1 LAVPPAIAHLLT
13 EEPMD
18 DAVDVAAEVG
28 AERHDLAVDAG
39 LNLASEERLAV
50 VLPCNL
56 IVDSAD
62 GLAGLQ
68 AGGIESE
75 SAQQHQ
81 APGGRGPFWKER
93 ALPRGRQ
100 GPPPTDRL
108 SRSQPGRNALVPVA
122 ILPLESQQRRA
133 PTLCG
138 DLCPLG
144 RYLYAGHVHR

>member
-1 LAVPPAIAHLLT
+1 MLLIAVPPAIAHLLT

-18 DAVDVAAEVG
+18 DAVCVAAEVG
-28 AERHDLAVDAG
+28 AERHDLAINAR

-56 IVDSAD
+56 IADSAD
-62 GLAGLQ
+62 GLAGLR

-75 SAQQHQ
+75 SAQQHR
-81 APGGRGPFWKER
+81 APGRRGPFWKER

-108 SRSQPGRNALVPVA
+108 SPGQPGGNALVPGGC
-122 ILPLESQQRRA
+122 LPLGGQQPPA
-133 PTLCG
+133 PT
-138 DLCPLG
+138 PV
-144 RYLYAGHVHR
+144 R